1 VANRL
6 LQPAACCFAALF
18 SLVAPFSAAA
28 ADPPEEVKV
37 GLYWNSVPSLDLR
50 TDSFSAD
57 FYLWFLWR
65 GELDPT
71 REFEFTNV
79 VEPNNLVK
87 NAAYTKASGEP
98 EPQTLP
104 DGTRYQAYHVQGR
117 FSQAF
122 ALDRFPLDHQRL
134 VISLEDLTYDSDRM
148 RYIPDREDSASSPGL
163 GVNGWRIERFFYDEI
178 LHTYNSRFGDSRIPH
193 NRPYSRVEFGL
204 VITRPIVGL
213 LSKTVL
219 PISIII
225 LITFGAFFCRPD
237 SLDARL
243 GLTMTSLIAAVALWY
258 TTAFELPPVNYLLLI
273 DKIYIFGFLAILATT
288 AASIISSRLA
298 RSKRYEVAERMDYI
312 AVRVLMTLY
321 FGGIA
326 LLVVV

>member
-1 VANRL
+1 
-6 LQPAACCFAALF
+6 
-18 SLVAPFSAAA
+18 
-28 ADPPEEVKV
+28 
-37 GLYWNSVPSLDLR
+37 VPSLDLR
-50 TDSFSAD
+50 TDSFAAD

-65 GELDPT
+65 GEIDPT

-87 NAAYTKASGEP
+87 NPAYTKASGEP
-98 EPQTLP
+98 EPQILP

-117 FSQAF
+117 FSQVF
-122 ALDRFPLDHQRL
+122 ALDRFPLDRQRL
-134 VISLEDLTYDSDRM
+134 VISIEDLTYDADRL
-148 RYIPDREDSASSPGL
+148 RYVADRDDSAAGRDL
-163 GVNGWRIERFFYDEI
+163 AVNGWHIDRFFFDE
-178 LHTYNSRFGDSRIPH
+178 LFHTYASRFGDSRIPR
-193 NRPYSRVEFGL
+193 NRPYAHMEFG
-204 VITRPIVGL
+204 IAISRPIVGL

-273 DKIYIFGFLAILATT
+273 DKIYILGFLSILATT

-298 RSKRYEVAERMDYI
+298 RSKRYEIAERLDYF
-312 AVRVLMTLY
+312 AVRALMTIY

-326 LLVVV
+326 LLVAVK